1 MAVYMIV
8 DVDVKDETAYQRYK
22 AEVPALISR
31 HGGEC
36 LVRGGNYEVLEG
48 DWKPSR
54 LLLFQFPDKESV
66 LAFFGDPEYQP
77 LKEIRH
83 SVADSNIV
91 LVEGL

>member
-8 DVDVKDETAYQRYK
+8 DVDVKDPSAYQRYQ

-48 DWKPSR
+48 DWKPNR

-66 LAFFGDPEYQP
+66 QAFFSDPEYQP

-83 SVADSNIV
+83 SVGETDIV

>member
-8 DVDVKDETAYQRYK
+8 DVDVKDQSAYERYK
-22 AEVPALISR
+22 AEVPALISK

-48 DWKPSR
+48 GWKPIR
-54 LLLFQFPDKESV
+54 LILFRFPDKESV
-66 LAFFGDPEYQP
+66 HAFFNDPEYQP

-83 SVADSNIV
+83 SVAETDIV